1 MIRVNTGSMW
11 GENAS
16 SVREEYLREKQK
28 AVESTIQPVM
38 SAQMIA
44 NTQSFPVMV
53 SQVTSMPAVPP
64 QAPAFQY
71 QNVSFPYQSTASTVY
86 PMTTGPAAV
95 PQSFQAMSSASSA
108 TEARVSPVV
117 RPVVGPEVV
126 QKQPVLKAAPVK
138 AAPVPQVHSNE
149 DQREIAQRRF
159 GIYQC
164 HGMLDM
170 RYEMLCIRSN
180 SMPQRE
186 NLISNSVAHYSRQE
200 PSKDEAQGDVSFE
213 ADGDA
218 VIIDM
223 RAYLLQG

>member
-38 SAQMIA
+38 SAQMIP

-86 PMTTGPAAV
+86 PVTTGPAAV
-95 PQSFQAMSSASSA
+95 PQPFQAFRSAYTA
-108 TEARVSPVV
+108 TGTRVSPVI
-117 RPVVGPEVV
+117 RSAVGSEVV
-126 QKQPVLKAAPVK
+126 QKQSVLKAATV
-138 AAPVPQVHSNE
+138 AQVHLKRLYTDNE
-149 DQREIAQRRF
+149 
-159 GIYQC
+159 
-164 HGMLDM
+164 
-170 RYEMLCIRSN
+170 
-180 SMPQRE
+180 
-186 NLISNSVAHYSRQE
+186 ISVSRCT
-200 PSKDEAQGDVSFE
+200 
-213 ADGDA
+213 
-218 VIIDM
+218 
-223 RAYLLQG
+223 L

>member
-38 SAQMIA
+38 SAQMIP

-71 QNVSFPYQSTASTVY
+71 QNVSVPYQSTARTVY
-86 PMTTGPAAV
+86 PVTTGPAAV
-95 PQSFQAMSSASSA
+95 PQPFQALSSASTA
-108 TEARVSPVV
+108 TETRVSPVV

-126 QKQPVLKAAPVK
+126 QKQPVLKAAPV
-138 AAPVPQVHSNE
+138 PQVHSNE
-149 DQREIAQRRF
+149 DQREIAQD
-159 GIYQC
+159 

-180 SMPQRE
+180 SIPQRE

>member
-38 SAQMIA
+38 SAQMIP

-64 QAPAFQY
+64 QATAFQY

-86 PMTTGPAAV
+86 PVTTGPAAV
-95 PQSFQAMSSASSA
+95 PQPFQALSSASTA
-108 TEARVSPVV
+108 TETRVSPVV

-126 QKQPVLKAAPVK
+126 QKQPVLKAAPV
-138 AAPVPQVHSNE
+138 PQVHSNE

-159 GIYQC
+159 GIYQY

>member
-38 SAQMIA
+38 SAQMIP

-86 PMTTGPAAV
+86 PVTTGPAAV
-95 PQSFQAMSSASSA
+95 PQPFQALSSASTA
-108 TEARVSPVV
+108 TETRVSPVV

-213 ADGDA
+213 GDGDA